1 MGVDAREGRESVWI
15 CVRVSLQRPET
26 DRLDQFFYFTERNGD
41 GLALTGVK
49 LDLAFAGE
57 PAECGNGFISL
68 QSRDLRNLRDGQ
80 AFVTVFSKGGPEQ
93 SGRFSD
99 SLFVDDRLF
108 FFRVTFERF
117 GPSRAGRT
125 FTNMKWSLS
134 PPRSGCYQKVSA
146 SSKCQL
152 GRVLSGTVDG
162 PGFLRK
168 EPGTGVVGP
177 IV

>member
-108 FFRVTFERF
+108 FFSGDVRAFWTVQ
-117 GPSRAGRT
+117 SRSN
-125 FTNMKWSLS
+125 FHEYEMEFI
-134 PPRSGCYQKVSA
+134 SA
-146 SSKCQL
+146 SIGLLSK
-152 GRVLSGTVDG
+152 G
-162 PGFLRK
+162 LR
-168 EPGTGVVGP
+168 EF
-177 IV
+177 